1 MKVNLARDPPQE
13 GPMPFLLRQRNRLL
27 DRAMAR
33 AIGRNRAN
41 AALILAAAADADV
54 RNVIGRP

>member
-13 GPMPFLLRQRNRLL
+13 GPMPFLLRPHNRLL

-33 AIGRNRAN
+33 AIGRNRAS
-41 AALILAAAADADV
+41 AALILAADADALARMV
-54 RNVIGRP
+54 M